1 MDTMVRPGKD
11 SSCDQDHPIHPN
23 APRGNQVVR
32 TNRHDRGRPQ
42 SPRMMLFV
50 TGVLALS
57 AGLFRR
63 LVFGGGCLRN
73 FSFYFSLTLRGDVG
87 LGRR

>member
-1 MDTMVRPGKD
+1 
-11 SSCDQDHPIHPN
+11 
-23 APRGNQVVR
+23 
-32 TNRHDRGRPQ
+32 
-42 SPRMMLFV
+42 MMLFV